1 MQFVGIFTLGDLPLK
16 VKYGTIIRKITRGR
30 ETPMALLQPN
40 FTFLSYRDVTPAFLR
55 EQGIEVLLSDIDNT
69 LAPYEQPEPDEHIVA
84 WVEALREAGIK
95 LAFLS
100 NNHAERVELFNKT
113 LGVPMR
119 YDAHKPLAKNA
130 KKMMRELGGNKK
142 NTALIG
148 DQIFTDVLC
157 AHLSGFRAILVPPI
171 VDKTD
176 RGTRFKRRLERGPLK
191 RYYKKH
197 PDAPDIRAGSPL
209 TKEHK
214 TV

>member
-1 MQFVGIFTLGDLPLK
+1 
-16 VKYGTIIRKITRGR
+16 
-30 ETPMALLQPN
+30 MALLQPN
-40 FTFLSYRDVTPAFLR
+40 YTFLSYRDVSPEFLLKA
-55 EQGIEVLLSDIDNT
+55 GIKVLLSDIDNT
-69 LAPYEQPEPDEHIVA
+69 LAPYEQPEPDAHIVA
-84 WVEALREAGIK
+84 WIKALEAAGVT

-113 LGVPMR
+113 LGLPVR

-130 KKMMRELGGNKK
+130 RKMMKSLGGNKK

-157 AHLSGFRAILVPPI
+157 AHLAGIRAILVPPI

-176 RGTRFKRRLERGPLK
+176 KGTRFKRRLEKGPLK

-197 PDAPDIRAGSPL
+197 PTAPDIRVGSPL
-209 TKEHK
+209 TKEHQM
-214 TV
+214 V